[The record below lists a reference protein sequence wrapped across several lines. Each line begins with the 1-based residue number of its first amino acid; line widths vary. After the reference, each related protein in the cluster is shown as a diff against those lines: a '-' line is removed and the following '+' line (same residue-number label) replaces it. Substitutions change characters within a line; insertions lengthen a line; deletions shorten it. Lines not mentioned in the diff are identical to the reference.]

1 MNTTHPLFHPF
12 STIPNDNLR
21 ALIHWAARLWSIPA
35 IMLGFFIAV
44 GPVVPWTTHFSR
56 LEFLNS
62 FIGLIFAI
70 ALVLAWRHELGGG
83 VVALGSVTIWALWN
97 LVMAEA
103 RPFSIES
110 LLVWPPA
117 FLFVW
122 SAMLA
127 AKQAVAEASIA
138 ELQPSAEEQPR
149 EAEQPSALLAVPHTS
164 LGWWALGLA
173 ASMLVFMRLFWLQS
187 EVPRDRSTFFS
198 DPFNAI
204 CLIGIFVCPLIGSVL
219 AAIDMIRK
227 RERSWT
233 LIPVLVL
240 GPVAVLWILG
250 AIFGNP

>member
-12 STIPNDNLR
+12 STTPNRN
-21 ALIHWAARLWSIPA
+21 AHPLIHWTARLLSIPA

-44 GPVVPWTTHFSR
+44 GPVVPWTTHFSG
-56 LEFLNS
+56 LEFLS
-62 FIGLIFAI
+62 SLIGLIYSI

-83 VVALGSVTIWALWN
+83 VVALGSLAVWSLWN
-97 LVMAEA
+97 FVMAEA
-103 RPFSIES
+103 RPFSAES

-117 FLFVW
+117 LLFVCAALYDAKTPVAPASTPDQR
-122 SAMLA
+122 SAP
-127 AKQAVAEASIA
+127 EA
-138 ELQPSAEEQPR
+138 PSSKPEE
-149 EAEQPSALLAVPHTS
+149 SSSLLAVPHTS
-164 LGWWALGLA
+164 LGWWALGLTA
-173 ASMLVFMRLFWLQS
+173 CMLVFMRLFWLQS
-187 EVPRDRSTFFS
+187 EIPRDRSTFFA
-198 DPFNAI
+198 DPINAV
-204 CLIGIFVCPLIGSVL
+204 CLIGIFACPLIGSVL